1 LFSCVPWSVS
11 AEASSGG
18 GRALVCVEAGNGES
32 LLQAEGTG
40 TYSWEPLMD
49 VSDAEGDGTLNASE
63 GSTREIMLVTSSWMP
78 TDELISK
85 LEQRSDVLYAE
96 PDTEVSV
103 DWEGS
108 EETDLLSSSSTAD
121 YTSFQ

>member
-1 LFSCVPWSVS
+1 
-11 AEASSGG
+11 
-18 GRALVCVEAGNGES
+18 
-32 LLQAEGTG
+32 
-40 TYSWEPLMD
+40 MD